1 MLRIDDWLSH
11 LNLSDCNEKNV
22 KVIKFIFLWMKYNE
36 WYSKFGLGDSEG
48 AQKLS
53 DDKKVRDVYEQM
65 KNKFLNGGDN
75 ITKGFAQIP
84 LETNSN
90 SNETRKGLYKN
101 NNNLLCAYNEEVNCL
116 CKYLKVV
123 YKIRCNFFHGSK
135 YPSETNVLLIVWAY
149 ETLKMFLQKLIDEG
163 LIDLKL

>member
-1 MLRIDDWLSH
+1 
-11 LNLSDCNEKNV
+11 
-22 KVIKFIFLWMKYNE
+22 
-36 WYSKFGLGDSEG
+36 
-48 AQKLS
+48 
-53 DDKKVRDVYEQM
+53 M